1 MLFFLN
7 NIQYIFYD
15 VFLYTKISEFLNN
28 QNKENE
34 LKNQNNCCFLNY
46 NFTNSND
53 RIITPKFF

>member
-15 VFLYTKISEFLNN
+15 VFLYKKISKFFNN

-34 LKNQNNCCFLNY
+34 LKNQNNYYFLNY
-46 NFTNSND
+46 NFTFF
-53 RIITPKFF
+53 RIK